1 VKVKEIASS
10 AIGDTA
16 DVDFALACKW
26 VSDRFIELSL
36 TVRAI
41 PFRREKQFTI
51 PINITTGTATATN
64 GSNKVTGNA
73 AAQAVWDS
81 SLVGRFFRIAG
92 DNGWYQIINV
102 TTELTLATTY
112 AGTTVSAGTYTI
124 VPRVITLDKG
134 IRSIHGAT
142 NNRIGVPIR
151 RMSQGEMDMRFPNRT
166 DVAGGPLIYSEVG
179 LDADNRHL
187 VEFYPYTTDT
197 VLVTYLA
204 YIDPEPLTPEQ
215 DVPPFIP
222 SYIIIEGV
230 KLNIYESLLGQL
242 IKDSERNPQAN
253 ITVITSNITAISN
266 LMARQKT
273 LWKGVKA
280 DFKNVSGITEESK
293 AVVQSYGRFDRGI
306 RDIMTAEEHV
316 ISGWT
321 PLV

>member
-1 VKVKEIASS
+1 MKVKEIAAS
-10 AIGDTA
+10 AIGDTT

-41 PFRREKQFTI
+41 PFRKEKQFTI
-51 PINITTGTATATN
+51 PVNITTGTATATN
-64 GSNKVTGNA
+64 GSNKVTGNS

-81 SLVGRFFRIAG
+81 SLVGRFFRVAG

-112 AGTTVSAGTYTI
+112 AGTTVSSGTYTV
-124 VPRVITLDKG
+124 VPRVITLDKSV
-134 IRSIHGAT
+134 RSIHSAT
-142 NNRIGVPIR
+142 NNRLGISLNRI
-151 RMSQGEMDMRFPNRT
+151 SQSEMDMRFPNRA
-166 DVAGGPLIYSEVG
+166 DVAGGPMIYSEVG

-187 VEFYPYTTDT
+187 IEFYPYTTNT
-197 VLVTYLA
+197 VLITYLA
-204 YIDPEPLTPEQ
+204 YIDPEPLSPEQ

-230 KLNIYESLLGQL
+230 KLNIYENLTARAFSNQ
-242 IKDSERNPQAN
+242 DSDKVA
-253 ITVITSNITAISN
+253 VFGN
-266 LMARQKT
+266 LKARQGT
-273 LWKGVKA
+273 LWKNAKS

-293 AVVQSYGRFDRGI
+293 AVVQSYGRFSRGI
-306 RDIMTAEEHV
+306 RDVTNAQEH
-316 ISGWT
+316 IIAGWT

>member
-1 VKVKEIASS
+1 MKVKEIAAS
-10 AIGDTA
+10 AIGDTT

-41 PFRREKQFTI
+41 PFRKEKQFTI
-51 PINITTGTATATN
+51 PVNITTGTATATN
-64 GSNKVTGNA
+64 DSNKVTGNA

-112 AGTTVSAGTYTI
+112 AGTTVAAGTYTI
-124 VPRVITLDKG
+124 VPRVITLDKSV
-134 IRSIHGAT
+134 RSIHGAT
-142 NNRIGVPIR
+142 NNRLGLPIIR
-151 RMSQGEMDMRFPNRT
+151 ISQGEMDMRFPNRT
-166 DVAGGPLIYSEVG
+166 DVAGGPRVYSEVG
-179 LDADNRHL
+179 LDADGRHL
-187 VEFYPYTTDT
+187 VEWYPYTTET

-204 YIDPEPLTPEQ
+204 YIDPAPLTPEQ
-215 DVPPFIP
+215 EVPAFIP

-230 KLNIYESLLGQL
+230 KLNIYESLTARAFTDQDANKAAVLG
-242 IKDSERNPQAN
+242 
-253 ITVITSNITAISN
+253 N
-266 LMARQKT
+266 LKARQGT
-273 LWKGVKA
+273 IWKAAKS

-306 RDIMTAEEHV
+306 RDITNAQEH
-316 ISGWT
+316 ILAGWS

>member
-1 VKVKEIASS
+1 MKVKEIAAS

-41 PFRREKQFTI
+41 PFRKEKQFTI

-81 SLVGRFFRIAG
+81 SLVGRFFRITG

-102 TTELTLATTY
+102 GTDLTLATTY
-112 AGTTVSAGTYTI
+112 AGTTATAATYTI
-124 VPRVITLDKG
+124 VPRVITLDKSV
-134 IRSIHGAT
+134 RSIHGAT
-142 NNRIGVPIR
+142 NNRLGLPIIR
-151 RMSQGEMDMRFPNRT
+151 LSQGEMDMRFPNRT
-166 DVAGGPLIYSEVG
+166 DVAGGPRVFSEVG
-179 LDADNRHL
+179 LDAENRHL
-187 VEFYPYTTDT
+187 VEWYPYTTET

-204 YIDPEPLTPEQ
+204 YIDPKPLTPEQ
-215 DVPPFIP
+215 EVPAFIP

-230 KLNIYESLLGQL
+230 KLNIYESLTA
-242 IKDSERNPQAN
+242 KAFVADDAN
-253 ITVITSNITAISN
+253 KIAVFGN
-266 LMARQKT
+266 LKARQGT
-273 LWKGVKA
+273 IWKGAKA

-306 RDIMTAEEHV
+306 RDITTASEHV
-316 ISGWT
+316 ISGWS

>member
-1 VKVKEIASS
+1 MKVKEIAAS

-41 PFRREKQFTI
+41 PFRKEKQFTI
-51 PINITTGTATATN
+51 PVNITTGTATATN

-81 SLVGRFFRIAG
+81 TLVGRFFRITG

-102 TTELTLATTY
+102 TTELTLSTTY
-112 AGTTVSAGTYTI
+112 AGTTASTATYTI
-124 VPRVITLDKG
+124 VPRVIALDKSV
-134 IRSIHGAT
+134 RSIHSAT
-142 NNRIGVPIR
+142 NNRLGVPINR
-151 RMSQGEMDMRFPNRT
+151 ISQGEMDFRFPNRT
-166 DVAGGPLIYSEVG
+166 DVSGGPLIYSEVG
-179 LDADNRHL
+179 LGADNRHL
-187 VEFYPYTTDT
+187 VEFYPYATET

-215 DVPPFIP
+215 EVPVFIP

-230 KLNIYESLLGQL
+230 KLNIYESLTARAFQAQ
-242 IKDSERNPQAN
+242 DSNKIA
-253 ITVITSNITAISN
+253 VFGN
-266 LMARQKT
+266 LKARQGT
-273 LWKGVKA
+273 IWKSAKS

-293 AVVQSYGRFDRGI
+293 AVVQSYGRFARGI
-306 RDIMTAEEHV
+306 RDITNAQEH
-316 ISGWT
+316 IIAGWT

>member
-1 VKVKEIASS
+1 MKVKEIAAS
-10 AIGDTA
+10 AIGDTT

-41 PFRREKQFTI
+41 PFRKEKQFTI
-51 PINITTGTATATN
+51 PVNITTGTATATN

-92 DNGWYQIINV
+92 DNGWYQIISV

-112 AGTTVSAGTYTI
+112 AGTTVAAGTYTI
-124 VPRVITLDKG
+124 VPRVITLDKSV
-134 IRSIHGAT
+134 RSIHGAT
-142 NNRIGVPIR
+142 NNRLGVPIR
-151 RMSQGEMDMRFPNRT
+151 RVSQGEMDIRFPNRT

-179 LDADNRHL
+179 LDADGRHL
-187 VEFYPYTTDT
+187 VEWYPYTTDT

-204 YIDPEPLTPEQ
+204 YIDPAPLTPEQ
-215 DVPPFIP
+215 EVPAFIP

-230 KLNIYESLLGQL
+230 KLNIYESLTARAFGA
-242 IKDSERNPQAN
+242 DDAN
-253 ITVITSNITAISN
+253 KIATFGN
-266 LMARQKT
+266 LKARQGT
-273 LWKGVKA
+273 IWKAAKS

-306 RDIMTAEEHV
+306 RDITNAQEH
-316 ISGWT
+316 ILAGWS